1 MLFYSGKLMDLSQQQ
16 FDKIPYPSIKKNEIK
31 PSAAPWMELEII
43 ILNETIQ
50 KEKQKCHE
58 VSVTYGL

>member
-1 MLFYSGKLMDLSQQQ
+1 M
-16 FDKIPYPSIKKNEIK
+16 
-31 PSAAPWMELEII
+31 PSAAPWMKLELI

-50 KEKQKCHE
+50 KEKQKCHK